1 VYFVH
6 SINNSW
12 VYTENKEKTMATDA
26 KEYAEGLW
34 WLYVLEGIVAIAF
47 GVIALFL
54 PGLTLAALVIMFA
67 LYVIIIGIIELTHG
81 FNAMGRNNSWW
92 FSVVVGIV
100 LLGVGLYLFRNLSIA
115 LNAFIVLIGA
125 FVLVRGF
132 IDLVTA
138 SFFSQ
143 RDETRWLFA
152 ISGTLGIIAGIIL
165 WISPVA
171 AGLAFVWALGLYAL
185 ITGTIH
191 LVYAFKVRGAF
202 NEIEDIVEKVVNN
215 KPARSARSHR

>member
-1 VYFVH
+1 
-6 SINNSW
+6 
-12 VYTENKEKTMATDA
+12 MATDA

-191 LVYAFKVRGAF
+191 LVYAFKVRGAL
-202 NEIEDIVEKVVNN
+202 NAIEDIVEKVVNP
-215 KPARSARSHR
+215 KPTHRATRSHR